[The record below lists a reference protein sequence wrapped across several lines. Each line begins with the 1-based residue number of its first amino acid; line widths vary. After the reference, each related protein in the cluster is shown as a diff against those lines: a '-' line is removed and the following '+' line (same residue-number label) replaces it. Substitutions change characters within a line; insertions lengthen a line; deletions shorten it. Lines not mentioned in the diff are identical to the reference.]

1 MQLESCSVGRARHFL
16 EDNMAEIRV
25 EDINLSAKE
34 NPVALI
40 NAAEQSYHGAISAIA
55 DKIAKS
61 GRIKVVFLSG
71 PSGAGKTTTA
81 NLLSDYVKARVGDV
95 MVVSLDD
102 FYRNASDPAYP
113 RYENGERN
121 FEAIEALDLPLLSK
135 TLSDIAKGLP
145 FEVPKY
151 DFKVGGRTM
160 TRSYGAME
168 RGCVIIEG
176 LHALN
181 PLVFSSIPEENALKI
196 FISVSTNVTKEGARI
211 LSGRKIRFVRRM
223 IRDSL
228 YRGASAKRTLDFWDG
243 VLRGEDEYLYPTR
256 KYADVNINTFH
267 PFELSVMRPFAL
279 DLITEEF
286 AAGEPYA
293 KTVLNAIKCVE
304 PIDIDKVPEDS
315 LIREFIPGGKYEH
328 LY

>member
-1 MQLESCSVGRARHFL
+1 
-16 EDNMAEIRV
+16 MAEIRI
-25 EDINLSAKE
+25 EDINKSARE
-34 NPVALI
+34 NPMALI
-40 NAAEQSYHGAISAIA
+40 RAAEESYHQTIASIA
-55 DKIAKS
+55 DKIAES
-61 GRIKVVFLSG
+61 GKIKVVFLSG

-81 NLLSDYVKARVGDV
+81 NLLSDYIKVRVGDC

-102 FYRNASDPAYP
+102 FYRDAQDPAYP
-113 RYENGERN
+113 RFENGERN
-121 FEAIEALDLPLLSK
+121 FEAIEALDLPILSK

-160 TRSYGAME
+160 MRSYDPIE
-168 RGCVIIEG
+168 HGCVIIEG

-181 PLVFSSIPEENALKI
+181 PLVFSSIPDENALKI
-196 FISVSTNVTKEGARI
+196 FISVSTNVTKHADRI

-228 YRGASAKRTLDFWDG
+228 YRNATAQRTLDFWDG
-243 VLRGEDEYLYPTR
+243 VLHGEDKYLYPTR

-279 DLITEEF
+279 KLITEEL
-286 AAGEPYA
+286 AEKEPYA
-293 KTVLNAIKCVE
+293 KTVLNAIKRAE
-304 PIDIDKVPEDS
+304 PIDINLVPEDS

>member
-1 MQLESCSVGRARHFL
+1 
-16 EDNMAEIRV
+16 MAEIRV
-25 EDINLSAKE
+25 EDINTSAKE

-40 NAAEQSYHGAISAIA
+40 NAAEESYHGAISSIA
-55 DKIAKS
+55 DKIAENGS
-61 GRIKVVFLSG
+61 IKVVFLAG

-81 NLLSDYVKARVGDV
+81 NLLSDYLKARVGEC

-102 FYRNASDPAYP
+102 FYRNADDPEYP

-121 FEAIEALDLPLLSK
+121 FEAIEALDLPHLSK
-135 TLSDIAKGLP
+135 TLSDVASGEP

-151 DFKVGGRTM
+151 DFKVGGRTAV
-160 TRSYGAME
+160 RKYPGLKD
-168 RGCVIIEG
+168 GCVIIEG

-181 PLVFSSIPEENALKI
+181 PLVFSSIQSEKALKI
-196 FISVSTNVTKEGARI
+196 FISVSTNITKRGDRI

-228 YRGASAKRTLDFWDG
+228 YRGATAKRTLEFWDG
-243 VLRGEDEYLYPTR
+243 VLHGEDTYLYPTR
-256 KYADVNINTFH
+256 KYADVSINTFH

-286 AAGEPYA
+286 AASEPYA

-304 PIDIDKVPEDS
+304 PIDINLVPDDS

>member
-1 MQLESCSVGRARHFL
+1 
-16 EDNMAEIRV
+16 MAEIRI
-25 EDINLSAKE
+25 EDINLSARK
-34 NPVALI
+34 NPLALI
-40 NAAEQSYHGAISAIA
+40 TAAEESYHGTISAVA
-55 DKIAKS
+55 DKIAQS
-61 GRIKVVFLSG
+61 GKIKVVFLAG

-81 NLLSDYVKARVGDV
+81 NLLSDYIKARIGDC

-102 FYRNASDPAYP
+102 FYRNADDPEYP
-113 RYENGERN
+113 RFENGERN
-121 FEAIEALDLPLLSK
+121 FEAIEALDLPILSK
-135 TLSDIAKGLP
+135 TLSDIASVRS

-151 DFKVGGRTM
+151 DFKVGGRTAVR
-160 TRSYGAME
+160 TYGAME

-196 FISVSTNVTKEGARI
+196 FISVSTNVTKGGERI

-228 YRGASAKRTLDFWDG
+228 YRNATAKRTLDFWAG

-256 KYADVNINTFH
+256 KYANVNINTFH
-267 PFELSVMRPFAL
+267 PFELSVMRPLAL
-279 DLITEEF
+279 NLINEEL
-286 AAGEPYA
+286 ASEEPYA
-293 KTVLNAIKCVE
+293 KTVLNAIRCVE
-304 PIDIDKVPEDS
+304 PIDIELVPDDS

>member
-1 MQLESCSVGRARHFL
+1 
-16 EDNMAEIRV
+16 MAEIRI
-25 EDINLSAKE
+25 EDINASAKE

-40 NAAEQSYHGAISAIA
+40 NAAEESYHGAISSIA
-55 DKIAKS
+55 ERIAES
-61 GRIKVVFLSG
+61 GRIKVVFLAG

-81 NLLSDYVKARVGDV
+81 NLLADYLKARVGEC

-102 FYRNASDPAYP
+102 FYRNADDPEYP
-113 RYENGERN
+113 RFENGERN
-121 FEAIEALDLPLLSK
+121 FEAIEALDLPRLSK
-135 TLSDIAKGLP
+135 TLSDMASGNP

-160 TRSYGAME
+160 MREYPGIKD
-168 RGCVIIEG
+168 GCVIIEG

-181 PLVFSSIPEENALKI
+181 PLVFSSIQSENALKI
-196 FISVSTNVTKEGARI
+196 FISVSTNITKRGDRI

-228 YRGASAKRTLDFWDG
+228 YRGATAKRTLEFWDG
-243 VLRGEDEYLYPTR
+243 VLHGEDKYLYPTR

-267 PFELSVMRPFAL
+267 PFELSVMRPLAL
-279 DLITEEF
+279 ELITEEF
-286 AAGEPYA
+286 AASEPYA
-293 KTVLNAIKCVE
+293 NTVLNAIKCVE
-304 PIDIDKVPEDS
+304 PIDIDLVPDDS

>member
-1 MQLESCSVGRARHFL
+1 
-16 EDNMAEIRV
+16 MAEIRI
-25 EDINLSAKE
+25 EDINKTARE
-34 NPVALI
+34 NPESLI
-40 NAAEQSYHGAISAIA
+40 SAAEDSYHATISQIA
-55 DKIAKS
+55 DSICDS
-61 GRIKVVFLSG
+61 GKVRVIFLSG

-81 NLLSDYVKARVGDV
+81 NLLSDYIKARIGEC

-102 FYRNASDPAYP
+102 FYRNADDPAYP

-121 FEAIEALDLPLLSK
+121 FEAIEALDLPILAK
-135 TLSDIAKGLP
+135 TLSDIAAGNA
-145 FEVPKY
+145 FSVPKY
-151 DFKVGGRTM
+151 DFKVGGRVQ
-160 TRSYGAME
+160 TREYDAIKK
-168 RGCVIIEG
+168 GCVIIEG

-181 PLVFSSIPEENALKI
+181 PLVFSTIPDENAFKI
-196 FISVSTNVTKEGARI
+196 FISVSTNVTRRGDRI

-228 YRGASAKRTLDFWDG
+228 YRGATAQRTLDFWDG
-243 VLRGEDEYLYPTR
+243 VLHGEDRYLYPTR

-279 DLITEEF
+279 RLISEEF
-286 AAGEPYA
+286 AEREPYA
-293 KTVLNAIKCVE
+293 KTVLNAIKRVE
-304 PIDIDKVPEDS
+304 PVDINLVPQDS